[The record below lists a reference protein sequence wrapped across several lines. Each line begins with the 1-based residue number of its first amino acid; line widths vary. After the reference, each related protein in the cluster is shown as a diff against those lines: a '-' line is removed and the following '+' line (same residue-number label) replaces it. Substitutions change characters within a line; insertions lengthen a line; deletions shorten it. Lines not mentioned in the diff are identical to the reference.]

1 MFVDLALRDGQPDT
15 LATAASLGVGAVA
28 IERVVT
34 TAAAAAAAA
43 AER

>member
-1 MFVDLALRDGQPDT
+1 MYVDLALRDGQPDT
-15 LATAASLGVGAVA
+15 LATAASLGIGSVA

-34 TAAAAAAAA
+34 SAAAA